1 MTLNELYQK
10 GCSLLK
16 EKHIEDAEFDAHCLI
31 EHSLNITPTE
41 YFMRRGEAVDITT
54 ENRYYDYLQRRIN
67 GEPLQYIIGKWEF
80 MGNEFYVG
88 DGVLIPRPE
97 TEILVEKAVDYLKHK
112 KKPVVF
118 DICSGTG
125 CIAISIAKIF
135 PDAKVYAVEK
145 YAKAYSYLLQNID
158 LNAVGNVKAVNGDLF
173 DKDLLKG
180 ISPDVILS
188 NPPYI
193 RTDDIEKLDITVR
206 NEPHTALDG
215 GNDGYVFYRF
225 LSDYWFSDRLKQDSV
240 MILECGEDQGDAIA
254 SMLSTNSKKVK
265 VIEDFNKMQRIVIAE
280 K

>member
-16 EKHIEDAEFDAHCLI
+16 EKHIDDAEFDARCLI
-31 EHSLNITPTE
+31 EHTLNITPTE

-54 ENRYYDYLQRRIN
+54 ENRFFDYLQRRIN
-67 GEPLQYIIGKWEF
+67 GDPLQYIIGKWEF

-97 TEILVEKAVDYLKHK
+97 TELLVEKAVDYLKHK
-112 KKPVVF
+112 KNPVVF

-135 PDAKVYAVEK
+135 PDAEVYAVEK

-158 LNAVGNVKAVNGDLF
+158 FNAVGNVKAVNGDLF

-193 RTDDIEKLDITVR
+193 RTNDIEKLDITVQ

-225 LSDYWFSDRLKQDSV
+225 LSDYWFSERLEQDSV

-265 VIEDFNKMQRIVIAE
+265 VIEDFNKLQRIVIAE

>member
-16 EKHIEDAEFDAHCLI
+16 EKHIEDAEFDARCLI
-31 EHSLNITPTE
+31 EHTLNITPTE

-112 KKPVVF
+112 KNPVVF

-125 CIAISIAKIF
+125 CIAISIAKFF

-145 YAKAYSYLLQNID
+145 YAKAYSYLLQNIG

-225 LSDYWFSDRLKQDSV
+225 LSDYWFSERLEQDSV
-240 MILECGEDQGDAIA
+240 MILECSEDQGDAIA

-265 VIEDFNKMQRIVIAE
+265 VIEDFNKLQRIVIAE

>member
-16 EKHIEDAEFDAHCLI
+16 EKYIDDAEFDARCLV
-31 EHSLNITPTE
+31 EHALNITPTE
-41 YFMRRGEAVDITT
+41 YFMRRGEAVDIAT
-54 ENRYYDYLQRRIN
+54 ENRYYEYLQRRIN

-97 TEILVEKAVDYLKHK
+97 TELLVERAVDYLKLK

-118 DICSGTG
+118 DLCSGSG
-125 CIAISIAKIF
+125 CIAISVAKIF
-135 PDAKVYAVEK
+135 PDAEVYAVEK
-145 YAKAYSYLLQNID
+145 YAKAYNYLLKNID

-193 RTDDIEKLDITVR
+193 RTNDIKKLNITVR

-215 GNDGYVFYRF
+215 GNDGYAFYRF
-225 LSDYWFSDRLKQDSV
+225 LADYWFSERLKQDSV
-240 MILECGEDQGDAIA
+240 MILECGEDQGDTIA

-265 VIEDFNKMQRIVIAE
+265 VIEDFNKLQRIVIAE